1 MEEQWRKI
9 KGFDEYE
16 VSDRFRV
23 RRKKDNWLTYKIIN
37 PVVVQSSDNFNTFR
51 YKITLRKDNK
61 SHQVNLIKLVAQ
73 AFVQNPKK
81 HSYAVIESETHL
93 GPETFHI
100 DYVRWVDRE
109 EATVTSARL
118 HGVNHIT
125 GKMLTSDYVGV
136 YAERRP
142 KTDYDRACNQE
153 GEFTGFYIARARVN
167 GKYKYIGRY
176 TNQEDARDA
185 REKFLKR

>member
-1 MEEQWRKI
+1 MEEQWIKI

-73 AFVQNPKK
+73 AFVPKK
-81 HSYAVIESETHL
+81 GKADYAVIECLTCK

-109 EATVTSARL
+109 EATVTSARM

-142 KTDYDRACNQE
+142 KTDYDRSCNQE

-185 REKFLKR
+185 REKFLNG

>member
-9 KGFDEYE
+9 EGFDEYE

-23 RRKKDNWLTYKIIN
+23 RRFKANWINHKFIN
-37 PVVVQSSDNFNTFR
+37 PVAVQSSDNLNTFR
-51 YKITLRKDNK
+51 YKITLRKEGK
-61 SHQVNLIKLVAQ
+61 SYQFNLIKLVAQ
-73 AFVQNPKK
+73 AFVPNPGKY
-81 HSYAVIESETHL
+81 SCAIIELETHL

-100 DYVRWVDRE
+100 DYIRWVDRE
-109 EATVTSARL
+109 EAAITSARL
-118 HGVNHIT
+118 HGVNHVT
-125 GKMLTSDYVGV
+125 GKLLTSDYVGV

-176 TNQEDARDA
+176 KNQEEARDA